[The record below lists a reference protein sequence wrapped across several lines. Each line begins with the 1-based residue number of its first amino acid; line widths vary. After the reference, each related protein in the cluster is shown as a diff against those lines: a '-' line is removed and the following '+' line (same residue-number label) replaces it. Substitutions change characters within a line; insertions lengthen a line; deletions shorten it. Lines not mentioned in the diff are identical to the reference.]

1 MRKNDSKEGPFW
13 GIFLRGAGEL
23 VMGQVVSSHCIKQ
36 PGALRIVRLAK
47 VSLLLGAL
55 LLGGILP
62 SVGEAAPMPRN
73 QTKALRCQKLELRVG
88 QCAKA
93 KRPSRRVKKNCH
105 TAKRNFKSQCYSG
118 AVCGQP
124 PMPECP
130 DGLVCTTVM
139 PAVKSYD
146 SMAQLKGEGGYFLY
160 YGVCLNEPS

>member
-1 MRKNDSKEGPFW
+1 MRKKDSKEGPFW
-13 GIFLRGAGEL
+13 GNFLRGAGES
-23 VMGQVVSSHCIKQ
+23 VMSQVVSNRFIKQ
-36 PGALRIVRLAK
+36 PGALRIIRLAK

-93 KRPSRRVKKNCH
+93 KRPSRRIKKNCH
-105 TAKRNFKSQCYSG
+105 TAKRKFKSQCYFGS
-118 AVCGQP
+118 VCGQP
-124 PMPECP
+124 PMTKCP
-130 DGLVCTTVM
+130 DGFVCPTVM

-146 SMAQLKGEGGYFLY
+146 SMAQLKSDGAYFLY
-160 YGVCLNEPS
+160 YGVCLN